1 MSNPFNYE
9 LDEHRIK
16 LMLQNVDLKYNEADW
31 LEFEQTA
38 LSQIKKNPIS
48 IPTPSVK
55 IGINRRMMM
64 PVFFIL
70 LIGGLSAILFSF
82 VDFKKKE
89 VTKNEN
95 SIFDSQNKAIA
106 PEKLTETKNTL
117 PTSTKTEIT
126 PQKIANTEKTQIAS
140 ETKNITEKKSE
151 TIPNTTISTEKISDL
166 KEATIVENTIEQKP
180 EQHTSKK
187 KKRKKKTVIEEIP
200 TINTTVIFKP
210 AQYEAEPEL
219 KID

>member
-9 LDEHRIK
+9 LDERRIK
-16 LMLQNVDLKYNEADW
+16 LMLQNVDLEYNEEAW

-64 PVFFIL
+64 PVLFIL

-95 SIFDSQNKAIA
+95 SVSNSINATSTPA
-106 PEKLTETKNTL
+106 KLTETKNT
-117 PTSTKTEIT
+117 PPIPKKTETT
-126 PQKIANTEKTQIAS
+126 PQKAS
-140 ETKNITEKKSE
+140 ITEKKRLVSQPNN
-151 TIPNTTISTEKISDL
+151 IPENKTEAVVNANVSGQKISDL
-166 KEATIVENTIEQKP
+166 KEEKIVENAPKSKSE
-180 EQHTSKK
+180 EHSSKK
-187 KKRKKKTVIEEIP
+187 KKRKKKAVIEEIP

-210 AQYEAEPEL
+210 AQYEPEPDL